1 MNPLSLATQKAM
13 FYGLLALGVL
23 LILSNVGWAGAYSR
37 KSEQYETALT
47 NAGRETA
54 NTDSAVSANDDWR
67 QVAEDAIAERD
78 ACHVRET
85 AADSDAKAAL
95 DQAQRA
101 DAAAQ
106 RKLDEF
112 ERRWSARSLHCGES
126 LLAMENACA
135 TEFGEY

>member
-13 FYGLLALGVL
+13 FYGIVGLVILLLT
-23 LILSNVGWAGAYSR
+23 SNAAWWGAYQR
-37 KSEQYETALT
+37 KADQYATALT
-47 NAGRETA
+47 TAGRETA

-67 QVAEDAIAERD
+67 RVAEDAIAERD

-112 ERRWSARSLHCGES
+112 ERRWASRSLQCGEA
-126 LLAMENACA
+126 LLAMERACPA
-135 TEFGEY
+135 FKDY